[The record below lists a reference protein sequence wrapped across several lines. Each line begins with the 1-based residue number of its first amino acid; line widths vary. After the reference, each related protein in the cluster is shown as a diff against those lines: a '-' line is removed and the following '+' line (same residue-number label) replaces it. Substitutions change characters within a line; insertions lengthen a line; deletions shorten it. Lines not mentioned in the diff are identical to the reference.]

1 MSTIAPPRTFTSR
14 EVCDLAEISYRQLD
28 YAVREGWFS
37 PDTADGEQGIGHPR
51 VWPEAEA
58 VKVVE
63 VARMVRAG
71 ISIGQAVELVWE
83 GKTAALLV
91 IPLPERL
98 T

>member
-1 MSTIAPPRTFTSR
+1 MTTIAPPRTFTSR
-14 EVCDLAEISYRQLD
+14 EVCDLAAISYRQLD
-28 YAVREGWFS
+28 YAVDQGWFA
-37 PDTADGEQGIGHPR
+37 PATTDGKMGSGHHR
-51 VWPEAEA
+51 VWSEAEA